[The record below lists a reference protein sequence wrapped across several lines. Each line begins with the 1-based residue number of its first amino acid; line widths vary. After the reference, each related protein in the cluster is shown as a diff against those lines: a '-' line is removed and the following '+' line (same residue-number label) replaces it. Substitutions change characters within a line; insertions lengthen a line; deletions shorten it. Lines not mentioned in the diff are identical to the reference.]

1 MGFVKKLFSAPE
13 VQQVIAPVEDVPS
26 YDDEQRE
33 LEERR
38 KLLEAERKRV
48 GRRKTILTGGQGL
61 NDIEDKD
68 IDKKTLLGG

>member
-1 MGFVKKLFSAPE
+1 MGFIKKIFDPDPPQMITQA
-13 VQQVIAPVEDVPS
+13 VEDVPS

-61 NDIEDKD
+61 NDIEDED